1 MLPLAKIPEMLFAS
15 FLLNDNTVSSCDK
28 TFVISV
34 SKLCACIFKMQVKPK
49 TRVKK
54 KVGLFH
60 NCCVLRVKK

>member
-15 FLLNDNTVSSCDK
+15 FLLNDNTVSSYDK

-54 KVGLFH
+54 K
-60 NCCVLRVKK
+60 